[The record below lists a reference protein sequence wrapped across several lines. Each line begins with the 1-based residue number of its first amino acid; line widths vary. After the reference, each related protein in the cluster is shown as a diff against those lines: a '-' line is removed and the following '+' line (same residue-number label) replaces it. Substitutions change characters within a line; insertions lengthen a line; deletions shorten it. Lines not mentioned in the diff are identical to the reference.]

1 MSGLTLTLILQTAVL
16 AAGDNSYTDAHSET
30 TKTGKPMVVLV
41 SAQWCGPCQQMKKTV
56 IPEMEKRGLFNR
68 VTFAVVNVDRDRA
81 LARKL
86 IGKGAVP
93 QLFMFRKTATGWKRK
108 KLVGGQTAD
117 SVERFITR
125 GIEADEAEARPETDT
140 EEAEP
145 PREDRSAEAK
155 TDGPSIGPT
164 SVR

>member
-16 AAGDNSYTDAHSET
+16 AAGDHSYTDARNKT
-30 TKTGKPMVVLV
+30 TETGKPMIVLV

-56 IPEMEKRGLFNR
+56 LPEIEKRGLFDR
-68 VTFAVVNVDRDRA
+68 VTFAVVNVDRERT

-93 QLFMFRKTATGWKRK
+93 QLFMFRKTSTGWKRK
-108 KLVGGQTAD
+108 KLVGGHTVD

-125 GIEADEAEARPETDT
+125 GIEADEAEARPV
-140 EEAEP
+140 
-145 PREDRSAEAK
+145 
-155 TDGPSIGPT
+155 